1 MRAHPLFA
9 PGFRAKPWWWEAAEP
24 AAGPPVALPGEAEV
38 AIIGGGYT
46 GLSAALTLAR
56 LGHRPVV
63 LDMEPIGYGA
73 SSRNGGMV
81 SGALK
86 LATGDLA
93 ATLGPERAERL
104 IREVAGSLGFVEET
118 IAREGIACHYT
129 RSGRFVAAWSRRH
142 WEAMA
147 ARAEWLAA
155 VTGGRVW
162 MVPPERTREELG
174 TDHYRGGMVVE
185 AAGALHPA
193 LYVQGLARAA
203 ARAGAVLID
212 RTRVTAIA
220 RQGDTFRLTTE
231 RGTIAARAV
240 LAATNGY
247 TGAATPWLARRLIP
261 VASSIIATEALPAE
275 TMARLFPTRR
285 MINDSRRVLNYFR
298 PDPTF
303 TRVLWGG
310 RARFGPVTPEEAAPV
325 LHGFMTAVFPELRDV
340 RITHAW
346 TGNVAFT
353 FDFLPHLGVHE
364 GMHYAVGCQGSGVAM
379 QTWLGHR
386 AALKIAGAANSETAF
401 DGLPFPTL
409 PLYAGRPWFL
419 PLVGAW
425 YRTRDRLDRMAA

>member
-24 AAGPPVALPGEAEV
+24 VAGPPVALPGEAEV

-220 RQGDTFRLTTE
+220 RQGDTFRLATE
-231 RGTIAARAV
+231 RGTIVARAV

-261 VASSIIATEALPAE
+261 VASSIIATEELPAE

-310 RARFGPVTPEEAAPV
+310 RARFGPVTPEEAASV

-340 RITHAW
+340 RISHAW

>member
-1 MRAHPLFA
+1 MSARLFA
-9 PGFRAKPWWWEAAEP
+9 PGFKAKPWWWEAAEP
-24 AAGPPVALPGEAEV
+24 VAAPPADLPGEVEV

-63 LDMEPIGYGA
+63 LDMEAIGFSA

-86 LATGDLA
+86 IASDNLA
-93 ATLGPERAERL
+93 AKLGPERAERL
-104 IREVAGSLGFVEET
+104 VHEAAGSFGFLEET
-118 IAREGIACHYT
+118 IAREGIACAYR
-129 RSGRFVAAWSRRH
+129 RSGRFVAAWTRRH
-142 WEAMA
+142 WDAMA
-147 ARAEWLAA
+147 ARADWLAH
-155 VTGGRVW
+155 VTGGAVH

-185 AAGALHPA
+185 AAGSLHPA

-203 ARAGAVLID
+203 ARAGAVLLD

-220 RQGDTFRLTTE
+220 RSGDRFRITTE
-231 RGTIAARAV
+231 RGALTARAL

-247 TGAATPWLARRLIP
+247 TTGATPWLARRLIP
-261 VASSIIATEALPAE
+261 VGSYIIATEELPAE

-285 MINDSRRVLNYFR
+285 MISDSRRVLNYFR
-298 PDPTF
+298 PDPSF

-310 RARFGPVTPEEAAPV
+310 RASFAPTSPEQAAPV
-325 LHGFMTAVFPELRDV
+325 LHGFMTEVFPELRDV
-340 RITHAW
+340 RLTHSW

-386 AALKIAGAANSETAF
+386 VALKIAGAANSATAF
-401 DGLPFPTL
+401 DDMPFPTM

-419 PLVGAW
+419 PIVGAW
-425 YRTRDRLDRMAA
+425 YRARDRFDRLAA

>member
-24 AAGPPVALPGEAEV
+24 VAGPPVALPGEAEV

-56 LGHRPVV
+56 LGHHPVV

-231 RGTIAARAV
+231 RGTIVARAV

-261 VASSIIATEALPAE
+261 VASSIIATEELPAE

-340 RITHAW
+340 RISHAW

>member
-1 MRAHPLFA
+1 MNARLFA
-9 PGFRAKPWWWEAAEP
+9 PGFKARPWWWEAAEP
-24 AAGPPVALPGEAEV
+24 VAAPPVDLPGEAEV

-56 LGHRPVV
+56 LGHQPVV
-63 LDMEPIGYGA
+63 LDMEPIGFGA

-86 LATGDLA
+86 IASDDLA
-93 ATLGPERAERL
+93 ARLGRERADRL
-104 IREVAGSLGFVEET
+104 VREAAGSFGFLEET
-118 IAREGIACHYT
+118 IAREEIDCHYR
-129 RSGRFVAAWSRRH
+129 RSGRFVAAWTRKH
-142 WEAMA
+142 WDAMA
-147 ARAEWLAA
+147 ARADWLAEI
-155 VTGGRVW
+155 TGGEVR

-174 TDHYRGGMVVE
+174 TGHYRGGMVVE
-185 AAGALHPA
+185 AAGSLHPA

-220 RQGDTFRLTTE
+220 RQGETFRLTTE
-231 RGTIAARAV
+231 RGTLAARAL

-247 TGAATPWLARRLIP
+247 TGEATPWLARRLIP
-261 VASSIIATEALPAE
+261 VGSYIIATEELPAE

-285 MINDSRRVLNYFR
+285 MISDSRRVLNYFR

-310 RARFGPVTPEEAAPV
+310 RASFGPTSPEQAAPV
-325 LHGFMTAVFPELRDV
+325 LHGFMTEVFPELRDV
-340 RITHAW
+340 RITHSW

-364 GMHYAVGCQGSGVAM
+364 GIHYAVGCQGSGVAM

-386 AALKIAGAANSETAF
+386 VALKIAGAANSETAF
-401 DGLPFPTL
+401 DDMPFPTL

-419 PLVGAW
+419 PIVGAY
-425 YRTRDRLDRMAA
+425 YRARDRFDRLAA